1 MIIFGQI
8 TSIMAKKDLE
18 IRHGILEGRKEVEY
32 FNLTSIPDNIS
43 ERTNNCC
50 NYEQIMKMINK
61 THPDCIT
68 IYPEGLNAVTLVR
81 LLHDTHANYSSNT
94 REIQR
99 GGEFV
104 EKYTSY
110 ELILNLRPEVRGK

>member
-18 IRHGILEGRKEVEY
+18 IRHGILDGRKDAEY
-32 FNLTSIPDNIS
+32 FDLTHIPDNIS
-43 ERTNNCC
+43 ELTNNCC
-50 NYEQIMKMINK
+50 NYVQIMNIMNE
-61 THPDCIT
+61 THHDCIT
-68 IYPEGLNAVTLVR
+68 IYPEEINAVTLVR
-81 LLHDTHANYSSNT
+81 LLHDTHGNYSSNT

-104 EKYTSY
+104 
-110 ELILNLRPEVRGK
+110 